1 MTVTEA
7 FEDISHLIAEMNPHK
22 VIRLKASAAMSERVA
37 DLVQQKKE
45 GVISY
50 DDAFELERLLA
61 LDLFISLTKAKA
73 RLLLTP

>member
-7 FEDISHLIAEMNPHK
+7 FEDISHLIAEMNPQK

-45 GVISY
+45 GSISY
-50 DDAFELERLLA
+50 DDTFELERLLA

-73 RLLLTP
+73 RQLV